1 MTPETDRE
9 AGSTG
14 AAGSPATPEAAQ
26 PGSLGMPR
34 WNKGELIDAPTFT
47 RRNWFL
53 LLGPALL
60 SGGSAIGGGEWL
72 MGPAVTARYGGAIMW
87 LATLSILGQVVYN
100 LEISRY
106 TLYTGEPIF
115 TGKFRTHPGPLFWLT
130 IYLVL
135 DFGAIFPYLA
145 ANAATPLAAV
155 ILGHIPGAEDWM
167 LLKGLGFAVY
177 LLAMVPLIFG
187 GKIYST
193 LKAIMTVKIVVVL
206 GFLLLLA
213 AFHSSLSTWVAIFS
227 GFFKFGT
234 VPVGG
239 DEVDNI
245 FLSLARGDGLVTLD
259 LSMISLLAAFAAI
272 AGNGGLTNAP
282 ISNYTR
288 DQGWGMG
295 HHVGAIPSIV
305 GGRDLAL
312 SHVGMVFEV
321 NAESLPRWR
330 RWYRHLLRDQ
340 LFIWMPACFLG
351 VALPSMLSVEFLP
364 RGTRVTEW
372 AAAGMTADGVRDHVA
387 TAWGSGWGQACWYM
401 TLLCGFLVLGPTMAT
416 TADGF
421 VRRWVDVFWTASP
434 RLREWDP
441 HDIRRL
447 YFGVLLF
454 YATFG
459 LVMLSINKPLQ
470 LVKIATNIM
479 NYALGFSCLHT
490 LVVNMVLLPKP
501 IRPGWFA
508 RIGLA
513 LSGIFFLVLATIT
526 TLEALGWFPAPA
538 L

>member
-155 ILGHIPGAEDWM
+155 ILGRIPGAEDWM
-167 LLKGLGFAVY
+167 LLKGLGYAVF

-187 GKIYST
+187 GKIYDT

-227 GFFKFGT
+227 GFVKFGT

-239 DEVDNI
+239 DDVDNI

-312 SHVGMVFEV
+312 SHVGMVFDV

-387 TAWGSGWGQACWYM
+387 AAWGSGWGQACWYM

-434 RLREWDP
+434 RLRTWDP
-441 HDIRRL
+441 HDIKRL

-513 LSGIFFLVLATIT
+513 LSGLFFLALATIT

>member
-1 MTPETDRE
+1 M
-9 AGSTG
+9 
-14 AAGSPATPEAAQ
+14 
-26 PGSLGMPR
+26 M
-34 WNKGELIDAPTFT
+34 
-47 RRNWFL
+47 
-53 LLGPALL
+53 
-60 SGGSAIGGGEWL
+60 
-72 MGPAVTARYGGAIMW
+72 
-87 LATLSILGQVVYN
+87 
-100 LEISRY
+100 
-106 TLYTGEPIF
+106 
-115 TGKFRTHPGPLFWLT
+115 
-130 IYLVL
+130 
-135 DFGAIFPYLA
+135 
-145 ANAATPLAAV
+145 
-155 ILGHIPGAEDWM
+155 
-167 LLKGLGFAVY
+167 
-177 LLAMVPLIFG
+177 PLIFG
-187 GKIYST
+187 GKIYNT
-193 LKAIMTVKIVVVL
+193 LKAMMRSRSSSCWASCCSWRSSTRA
-206 GFLLLLA
+206 GRPGSRSSA
-213 AFHSSLSTWVAIFS
+213 ASSSSAPCRS
-227 GFFKFGT
+227 GAT
-234 VPVGG
+234 T
-239 DEVDNI
+239 VDNI
-245 FLSLARGDGLVTLD
+245 FVSLAQGDGLPTID

-272 AGNGGLTNAP
+272 AGNGGLTNTP

-305 GGRDLAL
+305 GGRDLQL

-321 NAESLPRWR
+321 NARVAAALAALVSAPAARPVVV
-330 RWYRHLLRDQ
+330 
-340 LFIWMPACFLG
+340 WMPACFLG
-351 VALPSMLSVEFLP
+351 VALPSMLSVQFLP

-372 AAAGMTADGVRDHVA
+372 TAAGMTADGVRDHVA

-434 RLREWDP
+434 RLRTWDP
-441 HDIRRL
+441 RDIKRL

-490 LVVNMVLLPKP
+490 LVVNMILLPKP

-526 TLEALGWFPAPA
+526 TLEALGWFPRAGSLARITFAWTTRRGTIPF
-538 L
+538 LHTFSPREKVPRRGG